1 MFDVMTRLKVHN
13 MAEGGTA
20 QADISTLTGVPV
32 RSIQRIVAESAPTR
46 EEVIAGVQASRPP
59 IGRPRKADD
68 AMVERIRLLLADP
81 RNANIAAMEVL
92 RRARLWGF
100 RGGRSQM
107 AELVKQLRP
116 KLQKEPV
123 VLFDGMP
130 GEYAQFDFGQ
140 VEVRFTAAGVERI
153 RFFGGRL
160 KYSRYM
166 HVVLVHDE
174 TSETVARSL
183 LLCLSAFGGS
193 TKEWVFDN
201 PRTIRVSRIG
211 VVPIELHRFIAQLVS
226 EYNVIATFCAPR
238 SGNQKGSVERL
249 VGFVKNSF
257 FRQRLFRDRVD
268 LEAQLAEWLHEVNHV
283 RPCDATGEI
292 PGVRR
297 TEEMA
302 RLRQRPVQ
310 VAAAEWGIV
319 ATATVTPMGTISV
332 LGTSYSATARK
343 LGAPATVHIRGA
355 RIDIEV
361 GGERCAHVREDHTG
375 EVRRLPQHRED
386 VLAELHGRRKLATF
400 RRQCLLELGQDAW
413 LFLGQLVHLEPHG
426 RWEQPCSDLFTLLQ
440 AHDDDAMRAA
450 FASCHARQR
459 YTVAAVRAALVAA

>member
-1 MFDVMTRLKVHN
+1 MTRLKVHN

-297 TEEMA
+297 IHPPNPIPSHRPGSRETGHRCCAVPASAYTLAWPSWAIRQFIGVSSWMRLTGCSWIRESTSA
-302 RLRQRPVQ
+302 RYTQGSIPCIAQLSISVN
-310 VAAAEWGIV
+310 IV
-319 ATATVTPMGTISV
+319 A
-332 LGTSYSATARK
+332 
-343 LGAPATVHIRGA
+343 PA
-355 RIDIEV
+355 
-361 GGERCAHVREDHTG
+361 
-375 EVRRLPQHRED
+375 
-386 VLAELHGRRKLATF
+386 
-400 RRQCLLELGQDAW
+400 
-413 LFLGQLVHLEPHG
+413 
-426 RWEQPCSDLFTLLQ
+426 
-440 AHDDDAMRAA
+440 
-450 FASCHARQR
+450 
-459 YTVAAVRAALVAA
+459 